1 MAGLSEP
8 SYALMVLAGL
18 GAASMLLT
26 HKDEEMDKSQR
37 YYFIALIALAVASGL
52 RLAGPSVLP
61 FVEPFEAVF
70 ALFLGVSIYVQKTS
84 TAEPDAPVS
93 KEDE

>member
-1 MAGLSEP
+1 MEGLSEA
-8 SYALMVLAGL
+8 SYALMALAGL
-18 GAASMLLT
+18 GAASLLIV

-70 ALFLGVSIYVQKTS
+70 ALFLGVSIYVQKDS
-84 TAEPDAPVS
+84 TPDAS
-93 KEDE
+93 SRKEDE